1 MGMDCWGVNTVR
13 QVIIKCLECGCFG
26 ALVLWCFGGAL
37 NPALFILKVLR

>member
-1 MGMDCWGVNTVR
+1 MNTVR
-13 QVIIKCLECGCFG
+13 QVIINVLSVG